1 MILNGKKTD
10 YSVLKEMVMVGGGLS
25 QQEKNFDLC

>member
-10 YSVLKEMVMVGGGLS
+10 YSVLKEMVMVGGGLNR
-25 QQEKNFDLC
+25 QEKNCDLC